1 MAKIKLATTWLEA
14 CAGCHM
20 SFLDIDERIVELLN
34 HVELTSSP
42 ITDLKHPPESG
53 VDVGII
59 TGGIGNVDE
68 LEEVKMMR
76 ERCKILIA
84 LGAAAFTLSSMYGFD
99 DADSARI
106 ASGVVAGVGFLG
118 AGVIFRGGPSNAIA
132 GLTTAAS
139 IWVTAGIGLAAGA
152 GLYGLSV
159 MIALLAFIVLRLPHM
174 RD

>member
-1 MAKIKLATTWLEA
+1 MPQWAEMAVRLVVATALAAAIGYDREVRGKA
-14 CAGCHM
+14 AGVRTHA
-20 SFLDIDERIVELLN
+20 
-34 HVELTSSP
+34 
-42 ITDLKHPPESG
+42 
-53 VDVGII
+53 
-59 TGGIGNVDE
+59 
-68 LEEVKMMR
+68 
-76 ERCKILIA
+76 LIA

-159 MIALLAFIVLRLPHM
+159 MIALLAFIVLRLPHI